1 MLVFGP
7 QFLSTT
13 RRVAASIL
21 IILTVLIVF
30 GKPADSD
37 VYIRRV
43 EADLLSRTAL
53 DYTVLGGTPFDLS
66 INGQRV
72 QSLLIQTDTSPLDAV
87 KRLYFAAEKVGQPS
101 SRELTGIV
109 GTEDAAFFV
118 DLFPGVASDE
128 LDLEFLLGR
137 LKTNSDLPSYAV
149 AAHRDASG
157 AGSVVNIMILEPD
170 TDIGMLVGNGSTFSI
185 EMHDRD
191 TTYASFTG
199 RVVPSSS
206 LVALASEEIARG
218 REDGLKL
225 EIDESFDRGRSLFM
239 SANGRQR
246 DVQLIEAEN
255 GVQVLVQD
263 RYAWGRK

>member
-1 MLVFGP
+1 MLAVGQHF
-7 QFLSTT
+7 FSTT
-13 RRVAASIL
+13 RRVAASVL

-43 EADLLSRTAL
+43 EADLLSRSAL

-72 QSLLIQTDTSPLDAV
+72 QSLLIQTDKSPLDAV
-87 KRLYFAAEKVGQPS
+87 NLLYFAAEQVGQPS
-101 SRELTGIV
+101 SRQLTGIV
-109 GTEDAAFFV
+109 GTENAAFFV
-118 DLFPGVASDE
+118 DLFPGVAADS

-137 LKTNSDLPSYAV
+137 LKTNTDLPSYAV
-149 AAHRDASG
+149 AAHRDANG
-157 AGSVVNIMILEPD
+157 NGSIVNIMILEPD
-170 TDIGMLVGNGSTFSI
+170 TDIGLLVGSGSTFSI

-191 TTYASFTG
+191 TTYATFTS

-206 LVALASEEIARG
+206 LAALASEEIARG
-218 REDGLKL
+218 REDGLTV
-225 EIDESFDRGRSLFM
+225 EINESFDRGRSLFM
-239 SANGRQR
+239 SASGRQR